1 MTLETAAHVGPDGRL
16 ELNLPSQF
24 ANTDVILT
32 VRRASREPVQKIADI
47 RDPDERQRAWQEFVQ
62 NTAGSIQDPTFQ
74 RHPQGDYEIREEL

>member
-16 ELNLPSQF
+16 ELNLPVQF

-32 VRRASREPVQKIADI
+32 VRRASGEPVQKIAEI
-47 RDPDERQRAWQEFVQ
+47 QDPDERRRAWQEFVQ
-62 NTAGSIQDPTFQ
+62 KTAGSIQDPTFQ